1 MKKTKIER
9 FIRDNR
15 EDFDTFEPSANL
27 WAKIEEHL
35 PQNQEEVSSH
45 NQAFVGNLVKEQPNF
60 FVRHWKIVAS
70 VSLLIICFSVVYVS
84 KNSQSSESVIADVSP
99 EYGKQVSQYISLVE
113 SKREELD
120 NLAQQN
126 PELYQEFSED
136 LEKLNQDY
144 QNLKTEL
151 PQTPNQEDLVKAMIQ
166 NLQVQVDILN
176 QQLEVIQKIKNYH
189 KNPSQSI

>member
-15 EDFDTFEPSANL
+15 EDFDTFEPSVNL

-35 PQNQEEVSSH
+35 PQNQEEVSSP
-45 NQAFVGNLVKEQPNF
+45 NQAFIGNLVKKQPHF
-60 FVRHWKIVAS
+60 FARHWKIAAS
-70 VSLLIICFSVVYVS
+70 VALIIACFSVVYVS
-84 KNSQSSESVIADVSP
+84 KNQQNAETFVANVSP
-99 EYGKQVSQYISLVE
+99 EYGKQVSQYVSLVE

-176 QQLEVIQKIKNYH
+176 QQLEVIQKIKNYQ

>member
-35 PQNQEEVSSH
+35 PQNQEEVSSP
-45 NQAFVGNLVKEQPNF
+45 NQAFVGNLVKKQPNF
-60 FVRHWKIVAS
+60 FVRHWKIAAS
-70 VSLLIICFSVVYVS
+70 VALLIICFSVVYVS

-99 EYGKQVSQYISLVE
+99 EYGKQVSQYVSLVE